1 MCAGRRL
8 APAKDRMHDVDLKQ
22 KVWRNLQTS
31 LTSKD
36 KLPHACTQSD
46 FLLKEAVV
54 LAFWSLGLILTLNL
68 FWQMSEHKKTEKNYQ
83 EAESYIC
90 VKHNI
95 LRKNSPHPHSNKDK
109 GAYKWHGIKYLEYIR
124 SKVLVTKVETD
135 STFLSA
141 GRIQISISNSVT
153 SSSGDRDVT
162 VTTTLHVIWCKTWQ
176 VFFLVAST
184 RKSSVR
190 KTHA

>member
-1 MCAGRRL
+1 
-8 APAKDRMHDVDLKQ
+8 MHAI
-22 KVWRNLQTS
+22 RFPFERGS
-31 LTSKD
+31 
-36 KLPHACTQSD
+36 C
-46 FLLKEAVV
+46 
-54 LAFWSLGLILTLNL
+54 LGLLIPEPYLDTKPTLANVRT
-68 FWQMSEHKKTEKNYQ
+68 QENRKKNYQ

-176 VFFLVAST
+176 FFFLVAST